1 MKELLSVGLTLT
13 LLALA
18 AGLYFLPS
26 IIAATSKPK
35 HRQVD
40 AIVALNLLLGWTL
53 LGWVAALVWSLTK
66 GPEPVA
72 PPPPQAAAPMPSPRQ
87 PSDDEIPVYEI
98 PETQRRPRR

>member
-1 MKELLSVGLTLT
+1 MKEILAAGITLT
-13 LLALA
+13 VLALA
-18 AGLYFLPS
+18 VCLYFLPT

-66 GPEPVA
+66 SAEPLVPPHVPA
-72 PPPPQAAAPMPSPRQ
+72 PTSSPRL
-87 PSDDEIPVYEI
+87 PPDDDDIPVYEI
-98 PETQRRPRR
+98 PDERPKRRR